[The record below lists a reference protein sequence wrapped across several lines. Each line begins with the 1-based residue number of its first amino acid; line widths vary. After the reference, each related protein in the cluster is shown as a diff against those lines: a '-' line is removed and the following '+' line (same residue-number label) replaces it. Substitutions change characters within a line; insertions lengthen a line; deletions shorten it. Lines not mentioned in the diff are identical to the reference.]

1 MWNPARCRFWLVL
14 DKELR
19 LCCLPMSEWVKCS
32 LSSAASHWMEIDW
45 TIIIAWESKSL
56 FSKVTSPKFCIGTAS
71 RKHST
76 LPSLHYIIRLL
87 MHQSESIYVMYASH
101 EQVFNFLSTLP
112 QLKYIRGTDKTVIQG
127 GQSMSTKMVKIGDF
141 SVISSLKRI
150 VLIKALTQKLVI
162 HATIRLLFHMACL
175 W

>member
-1 MWNPARCRFWLVL
+1 
-14 DKELR
+14 
-19 LCCLPMSEWVKCS
+19 
-32 LSSAASHWMEIDW
+32 
-45 TIIIAWESKSL
+45 
-56 FSKVTSPKFCIGTAS
+56 
-71 RKHST
+71 
-76 LPSLHYIIRLL
+76 

-175 W
+175 